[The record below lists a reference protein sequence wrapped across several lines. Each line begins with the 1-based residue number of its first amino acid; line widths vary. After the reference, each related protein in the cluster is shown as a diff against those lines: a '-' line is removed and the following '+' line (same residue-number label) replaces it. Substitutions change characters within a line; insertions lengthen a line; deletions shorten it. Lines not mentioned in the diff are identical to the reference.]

1 MVKRKPSFSIDLS
14 LFHGN
19 RIPIHPSCIV
29 LLSFQGLRFIPLLV
43 GAEKR
48 LPEEIQ
54 QLLKTGRA
62 WVVPQNSSRPSKA
75 AWTDWHPGYKAS
87 KSPEISEETKA
98 IPYFPEPLEKSF
110 TFAELFAGIGGFRLG
125 LEAVGG
131 ECVFASEIERFTRA
145 LYVLN
150 FGESPPVVGDI
161 QEVKDSEIPEA
172 VRRGVRDGSVYVALK
187 MSLIFMSF
195 QCEMC

>member
-1 MVKRKPSFSIDLS
+1 MIS
-14 LFHGN
+14 L
-19 RIPIHPSCIV
+19 
-29 LLSFQGLRFIPLLV
+29 QGLRFIPLLV

-62 WVVPQNSSRPSKA
+62 WVVPHNSSQPKA
-75 AWTDWHPGYKAS
+75 KAWTDWHPSHGAA
-87 KSPEISEETKA
+87 KSPEIAEETKA
-98 IPYFPEPLEKSF
+98 IPYFPEPIEKSF

-131 ECVFASEIERFTRA
+131 KCVFASEIERFTRS
-145 LYVLN
+145 LYILN

-161 QEVKDSEIPEA
+161 QEVKDSEIPE
-172 VRRGVRDGSVYVALK
+172 VGIMGMRQSVALK
-187 MSLIFMSF
+187 TTDLFSF
-195 QCEMC
+195 SVLNVLKIC